1 MMNQINANV
10 GARRERVGVVSTEHL
25 VKQGF
30 ERDVFLNL
38 IWILEQTVVTCNTE
52 VCSVRL

>member
-10 GARRERVGVVSTEHL
+10 GARRERVGVVSTKHL

-30 ERDVFLNL
+30 ERDVFFYL
-38 IWILEQTVVTCNTE
+38 IWILEQAVVTQ
-52 VCSVRL
+52 SFAA